1 MPTSR
6 SPRVRR
12 HARTAGACILQPAT
26 AVWLVVVWLLL
37 WGRVTPGL
45 VVSGIVVAALAMSL
59 FPMPA
64 LEIRGRPRPFA
75 VVLFFARFLF
85 DIVVAS
91 VHVAWMAVRPGPEP
105 GSAVIGVDLHTRSDL
120 MMTLVGEV
128 LSLVPGSL
136 VVEVDRASTILYLH
150 VIGVDSPEDAER
162 QRARAAAVEARM
174 IRAFGSPADRER
186 LELGIR

>member
-1 MPTSR
+1 MPVR
-6 SPRVRR
+6 PVRR
-12 HARTAGACILQPAT
+12 HVRIAGACIYQPAT

-45 VVSGIVVAALAMSL
+45 VVSGIVVAALAMTL

-64 LEIRGRPRPFA
+64 LEIRGRPKPTR
-75 VVLFFARFLF
+75 VVLFLVRFAI
-85 DIVVAS
+85 DVVVAS
-91 VHVAWMAVRPGPEP
+91 VHVAWMAVRPGPP
-105 GSAVIGVDLHTRSDL
+105 PSAAVVGIDLHTRSDL

-150 VIGVDSPEDAER
+150 VLGVETMEDVER
-162 QRARAAAVEARM
+162 ERRRALSIEARM
-174 IRAFGSPADRER
+174 IRAFGSPADRAR
-186 LELGIR
+186 LEQDVRV